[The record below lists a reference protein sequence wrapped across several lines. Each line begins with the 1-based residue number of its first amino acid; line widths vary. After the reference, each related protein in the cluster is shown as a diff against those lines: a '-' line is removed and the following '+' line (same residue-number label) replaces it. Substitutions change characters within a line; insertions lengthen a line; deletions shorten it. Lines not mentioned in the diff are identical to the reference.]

1 MDVKTMNKKY
11 QEILDLE
18 FEGIVEVK
26 KAKDRIKTEMKILK
40 LYEEMFNEIF
50 EICQKEKIE
59 EMDEFDEK
67 YKKLKFSLWEIIE
80 NYINQMDCFCPKD
93 KKILNQRKEVLEK
106 ILNQF
111 KLEKEDKIQY
121 EIEIADSIYYLE
133 DEKKATQMLE
143 KIIEENPNETLGYE
157 VKCTWELNKEKPNI
171 EEVAKIIEKADEN
184 NVIIEN
190 SAIYE
195 KIVEYYNEQGKE
207 EKAEYYQSILNMEQD
222 LYFGEEDDDEF
233 DFENDFLEEDE
244 ELVQMQ
250 EELQN
255 AMADDLKQVVKNK
268 VSKKKSYEQ
277 YLEENQENLI
287 NYLSIF
293 IMDRQDEEEAK
304 KIINSKNQKDY
315 ILKNKEDIIKRTII
329 NLPKKSS
336 EILEE
341 LVKVK
346 YKKIDIDL
354 KFVQSTELVQ
364 NYINLINLGL
374 VFGEVRKMS
383 LILHIPE
390 ENVILMKQFLED
402 PKVENKRNEKNKIYS
417 FFKGSVEAYGVIE
430 EKELKTIYKEFFKRN
445 DRDFITD
452 IQIARTIE
460 PEIEIKVD
468 EKQRKIEY
476 IYIQYLE
483 EDGAMKLAKLNPNMK
498 YKKYS
503 LDIYEKLANGKFIE
517 ETKGYKE
524 MSKQL
529 KRIYGIFIERDLPE
543 LKDVVLEVYIRV
555 RRQDKEM
562 AEKMLEEKALNIF
575 DTSEMFEIPTNH
587 INSKTIKD
595 IIREGFNNIY
605 EELPNWEKK
614 GKIEK

>member
-18 FEGIVEVK
+18 FEEIVEVK
-26 KAKDRIKTEMKILK
+26 KAKDRIKMEMKILK

-59 EMDEFDEK
+59 EIDEFDEK
-67 YKKLKFSLWEIIE
+67 YKKLEFSLLEIIE
-80 NYINQMDCFCPKD
+80 SYINQMDCFCPQD
-93 KKILNQRKEVLEK
+93 KKILSQRKKELEK

-111 KLEKEDKIQY
+111 KLEKEDEIQY
-121 EIEIADSIYYLE
+121 KIRLADSIYYLE

-143 KIIEENPNETLGYE
+143 KMIKENPEEPLGYE
-157 VKCTWELNKEKPNI
+157 VICKWELNKENPNM
-171 EEVAKIIEKADEN
+171 EKVAKMVDKADEN
-184 NVIIEN
+184 NVIIGN
-190 SAIYE
+190 PVIYE
-195 KIVEYYNEQGKE
+195 NIAEYYNEQGKE
-207 EKAEYYQSILNMEQD
+207 EKAEYYQSILDMNKD
-222 LYFGEEDDDEF
+222 LYFDEEDEYEV
-233 DFENDFLEEDE
+233 ENDLLEEDE
-244 ELVQMQ
+244 ELIKMQ
-250 EELQN
+250 EEIQN
-255 AMADDLKQVVKNK
+255 AMIEDLKQVVNDK
-268 VSKKKSYEQ
+268 VTKKKSYEQ
-277 YLEENQENLI
+277 YLEENPEKLI
-287 NYLSIF
+287 NFLTIY

-304 KIINSKNQKDY
+304 KIINSKNQKEY

-336 EILEE
+336 EKLEE

-354 KFVQSTELVQ
+354 KFIQSTELVQ

-374 VFGEVRKMS
+374 VFGEVRKTN

-430 EKELKTIYKEFFKRN
+430 EEELKKIYKEFFKRN

-452 IQIARTIE
+452 IQIARTFE